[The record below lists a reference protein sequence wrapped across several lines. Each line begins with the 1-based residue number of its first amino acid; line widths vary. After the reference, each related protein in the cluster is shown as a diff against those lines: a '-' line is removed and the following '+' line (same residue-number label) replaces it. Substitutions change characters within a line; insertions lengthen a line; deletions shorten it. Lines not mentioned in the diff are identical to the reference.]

1 LNWNLAME
9 AERLNLLQT
18 TIDDLA
24 RRINDLRGYL

>member
-1 LNWNLAME
+1 ME

-24 RRINDLRGYL
+24 RRIHDLRGYL

>member
-1 LNWNLAME
+1 LDWNLAME

-24 RRINDLRGYL
+24 RRIQDLRGYL

>member
-24 RRINDLRGYL
+24 RRIQDLRGYL